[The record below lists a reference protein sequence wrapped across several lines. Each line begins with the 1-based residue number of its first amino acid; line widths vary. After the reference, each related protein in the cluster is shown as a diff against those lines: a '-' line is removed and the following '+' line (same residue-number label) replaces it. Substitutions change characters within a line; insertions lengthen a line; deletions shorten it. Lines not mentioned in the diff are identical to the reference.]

1 MIPFHANGNLILQ
14 QAFKTRNDR
23 HWIAANNAIMTRL
36 AAHGLAVNL
45 EILDNEASAV
55 YKEAIIVKW
64 KAKFQLVSPDMHQR
78 NQAERAIRTFKS
90 PFLSILA
97 RVDSAL
103 PPYLWDLLLPQAE
116 LTLNL
121 LWQSTFNPRITALG
135 SISKVPLTST
145 RRLWNR

>member
-1 MIPFHANGNLILQ
+1 
-14 QAFKTRNDR
+14 
-23 HWIAANNAIMTRL
+23 MTRL